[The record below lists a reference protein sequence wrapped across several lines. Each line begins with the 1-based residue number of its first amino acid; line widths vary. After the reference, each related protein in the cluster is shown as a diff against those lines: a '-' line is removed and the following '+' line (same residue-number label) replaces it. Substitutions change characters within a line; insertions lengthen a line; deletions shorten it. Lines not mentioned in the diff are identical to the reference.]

1 MLWILGDA
9 VVLLVQGRGEMVIL
23 PAVTAEL
30 LHPSSVETGTV
41 FNDVSTG

>member
-23 PAVTAEL
+23 PAVTAVL
-30 LHPSSVETGTV
+30 IHHNSVDTGLS
-41 FNDVSTG
+41 FNVVITG